1 MSHIWNE
8 IDEYC
13 LFYKRTS
20 QSREKVPVFGPRNSA
35 LFPGFSKQKFCN
47 ILICLR
53 DFRSVQFLIVDL

>member
-20 QSREKVPVFGPRNSA
+20 QSREKVPVFGPGNSA
-35 LFPGFSKQKFCN
+35 LFPGFSK
-47 ILICLR
+47 
-53 DFRSVQFLIVDL
+53 